1 MPETQAVLFAEGKM
15 KRPDVETLI
24 AYAKGA
30 VTPEK
35 ARQIERYLDGNSDA
49 RRVIEDFRRMQA
61 ALTSAAF
68 EAPTKQAA
76 PRRSNNAPMP
86 RPRRSPGAHGMA
98 PPARVAGP
106 RKRATVL
113 AASLAVIAALGLGG
127 FLLREGEESPIA
139 LGRLATID
147 TLSAALTRLA
157 SGTPDMAG
165 DRAVTVLMTFR
176 DAARRA
182 CRKFEISDTS
192 PTAPRIIAIA
202 CQDSGAWRIEG
213 AAWLKSEFAPASSES
228 ADPLAALVNKLGGG
242 EPLAP
247 AEEAALIGRD
257 WQDETGQ

>member
-1 MPETQAVLFAEGKM
+1 MPETQAVFFAQKAQM

-35 ARQIERYLDGNSDA
+35 ARQIERYLDANSDA

-61 ALTSAAF
+61 LTSAASA
-68 EAPTKQAA
+68 APTGDAA
-76 PRRSNNAPMP
+76 KKRRSGAPILK
-86 RPRRSPGAHGMA
+86 SPGSTGDHGMA

-106 RKRATVL
+106 PKWASAL
-113 AASLAVIAALGLGG
+113 AASLLVIAALGLGG
-127 FLLREGEESPIA
+127 FLLRQDEESPIA
-139 LGRLATID
+139 LGRLSTID

-157 SGTPDMAG
+157 SGTPDIAG
-165 DRAVTVLMTFR
+165 DRLITVLTTFR

-192 PTAPRIIAIA
+192 PTASRIIAVA
-202 CQDSGAWRIEG
+202 CQDRGAWRIEG
-213 AAWLKSEFAPASSES
+213 AAWLGSALAPASSES
-228 ADPLAALVNKLGGG
+228 ADPLAPLLKRLGAG
-242 EPLAP
+242 EALAP
-247 AEEAALIGRD
+247 EDEAALIGRN